1 MSDDTDKTF
10 FQGNVSY
17 TKYINQLFRTLQV
30 EKLDYA
36 SISKFFTLLFQ
47 TVPDETIM
55 DSLYKTY
62 NTEDLTIAN
71 MQETDLKITYNK
83 TNLSLYLKKFFLKD
97 SKYLDVDTIYKYI
110 NNIITESKNN
120 DKQNIYL
127 KEFTIDILQTY
138 IKNKLNI
145 DDIDKVPFDDFLN
158 LLITLID
165 NAN

>member
-17 TKYINQLFRTLQV
+17 TKYTNQLFRTLQV
-30 EKLDYA
+30 EKLDYT
-36 SISKFFTLLFQ
+36 SVSNFFTLLFQ

-97 SKYLDVDTIYKYI
+97 SKYLDVDTIFKYI
-110 NNIITESKNN
+110 NSIITESKNN

-127 KEFTIDILQTY
+127 KEFTINILQTY

-145 DDIDKVPFDDFLN
+145 DDIDKIPFDDFLN